1 VGNPLSSRLVRE
13 RKAAKQDVWR
23 QQCEVVQRLGRNRFE
38 VGFTTE
44 EGNEALIAAGLPT
57 LNGEQMK
64 RALKGRPN
72 TETTDHSF
80 SADTT
85 AYLPPTPAHTSAKAA
100 SFMRQQQENCE

>member
-13 RKAAKQDVWR
+13 LKAAKKDVWQ

-64 RALKGRPN
+64 RALTQCGYLIRSFLKHEHRGVPASRARP
-72 TETTDHSF
+72 HLRCF
-80 SADTT
+80 FHA
-85 AYLPPTPAHTSAKAA
+85 PATGKPAGN
-100 SFMRQQQENCE
+100 R